1 MERTWGHP
9 VRGATEGFEAAG
21 GGDELV
27 EGFGGAEVGEF
38 DNAGGGDEGVGPLDV
53 AVDDAVM
60 VEELEAAGELGAVVS
75 EDTLGE
81 RTK

>member
-9 VRGATEGFEAAG
+9 VRGATERLEAAG